1 MKTKIKEMKNLTTY
15 RLVLLIFVGVI
26 AFSCAKERSPSLH
39 ITVIDENGIPA
50 SGAIVHAWPGN
61 DATNMGSTVNEAE
74 MDKTGTTD
82 AAGYVKFDFKFSAV
96 LDVDVVYFRT
106 TQTLANDTFWNAID
120 PTIID
125 SVRTTIVNVTDS
137 LSAHKVVKIE
147 SVRQTSEDNDYRET
161 IKLR

>member
-1 MKTKIKEMKNLTTY
+1 MKNLTTF
-15 RLVLLIFVGVI
+15 RLVLLMFVGVI

-61 DATNMGSTVNEAE
+61 DATQMGSTVNEAE

-96 LDVDVVYFRT
+96 LDVDVVYFREN
-106 TQTLANDTFWNAID
+106 QSL
-120 PTIID
+120 D
-125 SVRTTIVNVTDS
+125 SLGNLVITTDS

-147 SVRQTSEDNDYRET
+147 SVRQRSEENDYRET